1 MILNTEESP
10 GDMKRLDVPQ
20 TPVENNQL
28 TLVWKTCQEWNNK
41 KGKNNWYTCMSEN
54 QRSFRHSIYEYR
66 TLAWWLECS
75 PMARE
80 TGVQFQVESCQRLK
94 KWYLMP
100 PCLTPSIIRYWSR
113 VKWSNPGKGVAPSPT
128 SRCSSYREGSLWVF
142 GVRGNERA
150 DSAAKS
156 ALDLTP
162 DKSRISF
169 TDLKPTI
176 NKFLHTKWQQQW
188 SNNIHNKLFQ
198 IQPTL
203 GEWRSPSRKS
213 RRKQVV
219 ISRLRIGYTRLTH
232 SFILKQEPQPQ
243 CLTCQT
249 TCTVKHI
256 LIECRTFAV
265 IRKRFFKV
273 NNLTDLFENVKIDDI
288 LSFLRETE
296 LYQKIW
302 QLKTG

>member
-1 MILNTEESP
+1 
-10 GDMKRLDVPQ
+10 
-20 TPVENNQL
+20 
-28 TLVWKTCQEWNNK
+28 
-41 KGKNNWYTCMSEN
+41 MSNRKEIFICWT
-54 QRSFRHSIYEYR
+54 Q
-66 TLAWWLECS
+66 
-75 PMARE
+75 
-80 TGVQFQVESCQRLK
+80 
-94 KWYLMP
+94 
-100 PCLTPSIIRYWSR
+100 
-113 VKWSNPGKGVAPSPT
+113 
-128 SRCSSYREGSLWVF
+128 SYI

-156 ALDLTP
+156 AFYLTP
-162 DKSRISF
+162 DKSRIPY

-203 GEWRSPSRKS
+203 GEWKPASRKS
-213 RRKQVV
+213 GREQVV
-219 ISRLRIGYTRLTH
+219 ISRLWIGHTRLTH
-232 SFILKQEPQPQ
+232 SFILKHEPQPQ

-256 LIECRTFAV
+256 LIECRAFAV
-265 IRKRFFKV
+265 IRKRFFEV
-273 NNLTDLFENVKIDDI
+273 NNLNDLFQNVKIDDI
-288 LSFLRETE
+288 LSFFRETE

>member
-1 MILNTEESP
+1 MELLNFVQEKFYNILEHHQNHLYVFTDGSKDNGRAVCAAVLNKTVLKKALPGESSIFTAEAHTIDLAP
-10 GDMKRLDVPQ
+10 NIISKSKHKKFIIFSDSLSVLLSLRNKKFQNPLIIKPLSRLDSMSNRKEIIICW
-20 TPVENNQL
+20 TPN
-28 TLVWKTCQEWNNK
+28 
-41 KGKNNWYTCMSEN
+41 
-54 QRSFRHSIYEYR
+54 HI
-66 TLAWWLECS
+66 
-75 PMARE
+75 
-80 TGVQFQVESCQRLK
+80 GVKE
-94 KWYLMP
+94 
-100 PCLTPSIIRYWSR
+100 
-113 VKWSNPGKGVAPSPT
+113 
-128 SRCSSYREGSLWVF
+128 
-142 GVRGNERA
+142 NERA
-150 DSAAKS
+150 DSAAKL

-162 DKSRISF
+162 DKSRIPY

-198 IQPTL
+198 IQPSL
-203 GEWRSPSRKS
+203 GEWRPVSRKS
-213 RRKQVV
+213 RREQVV
-219 ISRLRIGYTRLTH
+219 ISQLRIGHTRLTH

-243 CLTCQT
+243 YLTCQT

-273 NNLTDLFENVKIDDI
+273 NNLTDLFETVKIDDI

-296 LYQKIW
+296 LYKKIW

>member
-1 MILNTEESP
+1 MLKFKSYIHY
-10 GDMKRLDVPQ
+10 
-20 TPVENNQL
+20 PVIC
-28 TLVWKTCQEWNNK
+28 W
-41 KGKNNWYTCMSEN
+41 
-54 QRSFRHSIYEYR
+54 
-66 TLAWWLECS
+66 
-75 PMARE
+75 
-80 TGVQFQVESCQRLK
+80 
-94 KWYLMP
+94 
-100 PCLTPSIIRYWSR
+100 TPSHI
-113 VKWSNPGKGVAPSPT
+113 
-128 SRCSSYREGSLWVF
+128 

-162 DKSRISF
+162 DKSMIPY

-203 GEWRSPSRKS
+203 GEWRPALGKS
-213 RRKQVV
+213 RREQVV
-219 ISRLRIGYTRLTH
+219 ISRLRIDHTRLTH

-265 IRKRFFKV
+265 TRKGFFKV

-288 LSFLRETE
+288 LSFLRERERERERVVPKNMTS
-296 LYQKIW
+296 
-302 QLKTG
+302 